1 MLTKETQKFLNEN
14 PKDEEMMAF
23 LEKNISVRHLV
34 LDDILSII
42 EILNDEENK
51 IRAINRYVG
60 KDVSSLAVLSLN
72 MRRVFSI
79 ISNIKD
85 PGKRERL
92 EYIVIERL
100 EKLRDYNR
108 KSNNNYEYYDKE
120 ISREIMSYIGAL
132 ERIGEE
138 DGKPEYI
145 EEAKTLLNQNVTRD
159 MIEESDLLTF
169 LANVDF
175 SRWNRQEL
183 EEYESF
189 LTPENYQEVI
199 ERWEEAQGK
208 ETKNFVKGVIQEAK
222 QQEIPLEGL
231 AKEFFETIAN
241 EGINSDELYEWILNS
256 NAFKLLAEQRGELST
271 GEKEFKGSN
280 IEK

>member
-1 MLTKETQKFLNEN
+1 MLTKETQEFLSKN

-23 LEKNISVRHLV
+23 LEKNISAKHLAH
-34 LDDILSII
+34 DDILSII
-42 EILNDEENK
+42 EMLNDEENK

-72 MRRVFSI
+72 MGRVFSI

-85 PGKRERL
+85 QEKRERL
-92 EYIVIERL
+92 EYIIIERL
-100 EKLRDYNR
+100 KKLRDDNR
-108 KSNNNYEYYDKE
+108 NSNNNYDKK
-120 ISREIMSYIGAL
+120 ISKEIMSYIGAL

-145 EEAKTLLNQNVTRD
+145 EEAKILLNENVTIKY
-159 MIEESDLLTF
+159 MIEEIDLLTF

-199 ERWEEAQGK
+199 EMWEEAQGK

-222 QQEIPLEGL
+222 QQGIPLEDL

-241 EGINSDELYEWILNS
+241 EGINSDDLYEWILNS
-256 NAFKLLAEQRGELST
+256 NVFKLLTEQREELST